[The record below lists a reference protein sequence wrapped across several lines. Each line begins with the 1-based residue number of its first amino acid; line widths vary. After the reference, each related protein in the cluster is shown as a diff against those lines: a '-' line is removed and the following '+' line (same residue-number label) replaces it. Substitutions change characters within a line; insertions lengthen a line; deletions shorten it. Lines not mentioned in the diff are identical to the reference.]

1 MILSKKYFFIFIAL
15 SFLFTFCLE
24 ATCEETQTLT
34 LQDCIELGIKNNF
47 QIKKSNYDILSARE
61 ETLQIKSQYE
71 PMISLR
77 VGKTDIRTSDV
88 NPILGTVTK
97 KETLNVGLNKK
108 FYYTGGMLS
117 LDWENEKDDSDS
129 IFKSFNPSYDSNI
142 TFSYTQPLLKNFA
155 GYNDRRTI
163 KMSKLSE
170 DIADLSLILLKNV
183 LVNQVEKEYLSL
195 NFAKENLNAQKAS
208 LERAKKLLSI
218 NKKKLEDGLLE
229 EVDIIATEAAITIRE
244 ASSLLAEDSVEDAKD
259 SLKRIIG
266 ITNEKEYSF
275 ATETLGEFEHKKIN
289 EEETIKKATS
299 QSPDLKIIE
308 KIIEINSFDTLIKR
322 NERLPS
328 LDLVGQY
335 GLGNISQKWG
345 DNYSAITS
353 GDNPT
358 WYLGLSLNIFP
369 LRRLASSALKQSEYA
384 QKKNIA
390 DFEDIKLSVITEC
403 KGITRRINTQAL
415 YVNAALKSFKLQ
427 EKKLSLEEIKFNQG
441 RSSIQWLLAY
451 QDDLSN
457 AEIEYHKALTDYY
470 KAKADLALVTG
481 EAR

>member
-1 MILSKKYFFIFIAL
+1 M
-15 SFLFTFCLE
+15 
-24 ATCEETQTLT
+24 
-34 LQDCIELGIKNNF
+34 
-47 QIKKSNYDILSARE
+47 
-61 ETLQIKSQYE
+61 
-71 PMISLR
+71 
-77 VGKTDIRTSDV
+77 
-88 NPILGTVTK
+88 
-97 KETLNVGLNKK
+97 
-108 FYYTGGMLS
+108 
-117 LDWENEKDDSDS
+117 
-129 IFKSFNPSYDSNI
+129 
-142 TFSYTQPLLKNFA
+142 
-155 GYNDRRTI
+155 
-163 KMSKLSE
+163 
-170 DIADLSLILLKNV
+170 
-183 LVNQVEKEYLSL
+183 
-195 NFAKENLNAQKAS
+195 
-208 LERAKKLLSI
+208 
-218 NKKKLEDGLLE
+218 
-229 EVDIIATEAAITIRE
+229 
-244 ASSLLAEDSVEDAKD
+244 
-259 SLKRIIG
+259 
-266 ITNEKEYSF
+266 
-275 ATETLGEFEHKKIN
+275 
-289 EEETIKKATS
+289 
-299 QSPDLKIIE
+299 
-308 KIIEINSFDTLIKR
+308 
-322 NERLPS
+322 
-328 LDLVGQY
+328 VGQY

-390 DFEDIKLSVITEC
+390 DFEDMKLSVITEC